1 MTRQKYT
8 TKNKHLPICDKSTQ
22 MLVFTLHWI
31 FGKNHILRL
40 HPQCMKLHSKC
51 GYYSVGAHNFVLLF
65 NHYHTT
71 RKNLRNQ
78 QLQHISPLVC
88 LLSWTNPLWC
98 KTIRRNKDKW
108 YIFSSDGHPMHIPW
122 PSATHQPPSV
132 PRMIDNRKTSV
143 VIINPSAGIEYTNIQ
158 YINLRFRFNV
168 DCYVD
173 FSPKSGIDL
182 YSFSLSYPVDYPQ
195 VMNEK
200 RNSDITFKK
209 NKNFN
214 ATAFFAIKLVI
225 FKPPVSGWV
234 SMGSREQVSYFRAG
248 QARFCLNLGQATS
261 EANNQLIW
269 EVHSKVSDQD
279 LTTCQWFPF
288 ISLFLGL

>member
-31 FGKNHILRL
+31 FGKITFYACTLSAWNYTASADIIQKVHTILRCFL
-40 HPQCMKLHSKC
+40 K
-51 GYYSVGAHNFVLLF
+51 
-65 NHYHTT
+65 HYHTT

-143 VIINPSAGIEYTNIQ
+143 VTISPSAGIEYTNIQ

-209 NKNFN
+209 KN
-214 ATAFFAIKLVI
+214 I
-225 FKPPVSGWV
+225 
-234 SMGSREQVSYFRAG
+234 SMLQH
-248 QARFCLNLGQATS
+248 FC
-261 EANNQLIW
+261 
-269 EVHSKVSDQD
+269 H
-279 LTTCQWFPF
+279 
-288 ISLFLGL
+288 

>member
-1 MTRQKYT
+1 MTLKVWWRHEICNKKDVTPDDEAKIFDKKQTFTNLRQKHANACFHT
-8 TKNKHLPICDKSTQ
+8 PLNIR
-22 MLVFTLHWI
+22 
-31 FGKNHILRL
+31 KNHILRL
-40 HPQCMKLHSKC
+40 LPQCMKLHSKC

-143 VIINPSAGIEYTNIQ
+143 VTISPSAGIEYTNIQ

-209 NKNFN
+209 NKHFN
-214 ATAFFAIKLVI
+214 ATAFL
-225 FKPPVSGWV
+225 P
-234 SMGSREQVSYFRAG
+234 
-248 QARFCLNLGQATS
+248 LNLLFSSPQCPVESAWAVESRCLIS
-261 EANNQLIW
+261 EQGRLDFVWTQVRPRVKQKSA
-269 EVHSKVSDQD
+269 D
-279 LTTCQWFPF
+279 LW
-288 ISLFLGL
+288 IS

>member
-143 VIINPSAGIEYTNIQ
+143 VTISPSAGIEYTNIQ

-195 VMNEK
+195 VMNE
-200 RNSDITFKK
+200 S
-209 NKNFN
+209 
-214 ATAFFAIKLVI
+214 AIMI
-225 FKPPVSGWV
+225 
-234 SMGSREQVSYFRAG
+234 
-248 QARFCLNLGQATS
+248 
-261 EANNQLIW
+261 
-269 EVHSKVSDQD
+269 
-279 LTTCQWFPF
+279 
-288 ISLFLGL
+288 

>member
-8 TKNKHLPICDKSTQ
+8 TKNKHLSTNLRQ
-22 MLVFTLHWI
+22 KHANACFHTPLNI
-31 FGKNHILRL
+31 RKNHILRL

-143 VIINPSAGIEYTNIQ
+143 VTFNPTAGIKHTNI
-158 YINLRFRFNV
+158 YFINLPNIDSMSTIWLLSTPSIHPSTHAVRHFAH
-168 DCYVD
+168 Y
-173 FSPKSGIDL
+173 SPAHSNSIL
-182 YSFSLSYPVDYPQ
+182 TFPNNIY
-195 VMNEK
+195 
-200 RNSDITFKK
+200 RN
-209 NKNFN
+209 
-214 ATAFFAIKLVI
+214 
-225 FKPPVSGWV
+225 
-234 SMGSREQVSYFRAG
+234 
-248 QARFCLNLGQATS
+248 
-261 EANNQLIW
+261 
-269 EVHSKVSDQD
+269 
-279 LTTCQWFPF
+279 TC
-288 ISLFLGL
+288 